1 MTALYSR
8 RLLLVLLAAAVLIGC
23 WLVPIDRSARSQVE
37 TGLQRALTAFAAAR
51 VLGAAIS
58 VAQGTQVDV
67 TPGGI
72 GVSLA
77 PGQALQPLNELV
89 DRFAAIMLA
98 ASVAFGIQLLL
109 LNIGAHT
116 FVSVAVSSAVL
127 AFVALRWRDRS
138 GRDVGGDGLLL
149 RWMQPVVVA
158 LLLVRFAVP
167 LSGLANEALYRNFMA
182 DDYRAALSSIEESKA
197 ATGRTLET
205 QQSKDESFLDQ
216 IKRFPR
222 LLPDLKASY
231 DRILGSAS
239 DWAAKIVRLIAL
251 FVLQT
256 VVLPIGFMWIAWRL
270 ARAVVR
276 TPAP

>member
-1 MTALYSR
+1 MTAIQIR
-8 RLLLVLLAAAVLIGC
+8 RFLLILLAAAVLIGC
-23 WLVPIDRSARSQVE
+23 WLVPIDRSAREQVE

-67 TPGGI
+67 TPGGF

-109 LNIGAHT
+109 LNIGAHD
-116 FVSVAVSSAVL
+116 FVSVAVSTTVL
-127 AFVALRWRDRS
+127 ALVALRWRDRP
-138 GRDVGGDGLLL
+138 GRDIQDDGWLLK
-149 RWMQPVVVA
+149 WMQPVVVA

-167 LSGLANEALYRNFMA
+167 LSALANEALYRSFMA
-182 DDYRAALSSIEESKA
+182 DDYRTALASIEESKA
-197 ATGRTLET
+197 AASRALET
-205 QQSKDESFLDQ
+205 QQPKDESLLDQ

-222 LLPDLKASY
+222 LLIDLKTSY
-231 DRILGSAS
+231 DRILNSAS

-256 VVLPIGFMWIAWRL
+256 VVLPIGFMWFAWRL
-270 ARAVVR
+270 AKAVVR
-276 TPAP
+276 TP

>member
-1 MTALYSR
+1 MTSSSLR
-8 RLLLVLLAAAVLIGC
+8 RSLLILLALAVFAGC
-23 WLVPIDRSARSQVE
+23 WLVPIDRTARTQVE
-37 TGLQRALTAFAAAR
+37 AGLQRALTAFAAAR

-67 TPGGI
+67 TPGGV

-98 ASVAFGIQLLL
+98 ASVAFGVQLLL
-109 LNIGAHT
+109 LNIGAHG
-116 FVSVAVSSAVL
+116 FVSVAVSMAVL
-127 AFVALRWRDRS
+127 VLVALRWRERS
-138 GRDVGGDGLLL
+138 SPSVREDGRLL
-149 RWMQPVVVA
+149 RWIQPVVVA

-182 DDYRAALSSIEESKA
+182 DDYRAALATVEESKA
-197 ATGRTLET
+197 ITGRTVEPSQPTDDSL
-205 QQSKDESFLDQ
+205 LDK

-222 LLPDLKASY
+222 LLPDLKAGY
-231 DRILGSAS
+231 DNILGAAS

-256 VVLPIGFMWIAWRL
+256 VVLPIGFMWLAWRL

-276 TPAP
+276 AP

>member
-1 MTALYSR
+1 MKSPYLR
-8 RLLLVLLAAAVLIGC
+8 RLLLVLLAVAVFAGC
-23 WLVPIDRSARSQVE
+23 WLVPIDRTARTQVE
-37 TGLQRALTAFAAAR
+37 IGLQRALTAFAAAR

-67 TPGGI
+67 TPGGV

-89 DRFAAIMLA
+89 DRFAAVMLA
-98 ASVAFGIQLLL
+98 ASVAFGVQLLL
-109 LNIGAHT
+109 LNMGTHA
-116 FVSVAVSSAVL
+116 FVSIAVSAAVL
-127 AFVALRWRDRS
+127 LLVALRWRERADPS
-138 GRDVGGDGLLL
+138 ARDGGLVL
-149 RWMQPVVVA
+149 RWVQPFVVT

-167 LSGLANEALYRNFMA
+167 LCGLANEALYRNFMA
-182 DDYRAALSSIEESKA
+182 DDYRAALAAVEESKA
-197 ATGRTLET
+197 ITGRAAEPSQSTEDSLLER
-205 QQSKDESFLDQ
+205 

-222 LLPDLKASY
+222 LLPDLKAGY
-231 DRILGSAS
+231 DGMLGAAS

-256 VVLPIGFMWIAWRL
+256 VVVPIGFMWLAWRL

-276 TPAP
+276 AP